1 MALKDDILDLV
12 EHENAEAQ
20 TLLKSLTEAMPNSVD
35 AHALYAVSLLR
46 RLQFDEAIAAFR
58 RVVELEPKHD
68 EALHNVAFCLLN
80 LGRYQEAFDA
90 YNLTFSRLS
99 TEGSLR
105 MAALLLHRLGRLPE
119 SVNAYRRLLQ
129 RGNPSAPG
137 RPAAIQGYVSVLRD
151 SGQVLEADHMSR
163 MLRDLFAKAPVNI
176 SSTLIGSNNA
186 EDFFEWSNYVDKGQ
200 LGVALMKR
208 RAVDPEGARVPATY
222 LLPQDRAALEAYAAG
237 PDAPPLYIVKP
248 VRSSGGQGI
257 SVTNNIADALD
268 RDDVVVQ
275 RYIERPYLVNGR
287 KGHMRIYGY
296 ITSVDPVRAYV
307 YGEGI
312 VRFAPETYSFSA
324 DEVGGVARHITNT
337 ALHLDHPDLVIST
350 DPNEENV
357 GLVWS
362 LSAYLNQVAA
372 DGHDRDKVFADIGSL
387 VSWYIRMLQ
396 ADGVFARQ
404 AASHPRR
411 AFMPKLFGLDVL
423 LDADAKPWLIEM
435 QRVPAMRGQV
445 LVEKVNAGLS
455 ENVFKM
461 VNGPLL
467 DERMTPDQIARILKD
482 PEAVKAREL
491 EIERANLG
499 RFTPLEI

>member
-12 EHENAEAQ
+12 EHENADAQ
-20 TLLKSLTEAMPNSVD
+20 TLLKGLTEVLPNSVD

-58 RVVELEPKHD
+58 RVLELEPKHD

-90 YNLTFSRLS
+90 YQQTFSRLS
-99 TEGSLR
+99 TESSLR
-105 MAALLLHRLGRLPE
+105 MSALMHHRLGRLPQALN
-119 SVNAYRRLLQ
+119 SYRQILQ
-129 RGNPSAPG
+129 KGSPTATG
-137 RPAAIQGYVSVLRD
+137 RPAAIQGSVSALRD
-151 SGQVLEADHMSR
+151 AGQILEADHMSR
-163 MLRDLFAKAPVNI
+163 MLRDYFLKAPVSI
-176 SSTLIGSNNA
+176 GSTLIATNNA

-208 RAVDPEGARVPATY
+208 QAADPDGARVPATF
-222 LLPQDRAALEAYAAG
+222 LLPQDREALEAYAAG

-257 SVTNNIADALD
+257 SVTADIADAIE

-275 RYIERPYLVNGR
+275 RYVERPYLVNGR
-287 KGHMRIYGY
+287 KGHMRIYGF
-296 ITSVDPVRAYV
+296 ITSVDPLRAYV

-312 VRFAPETYSFSA
+312 VRFAPEAYSFSA
-324 DEVGGVARHITNT
+324 DEVGGVSRHITNT
-337 ALHLDHPDLVIST
+337 ALHLNHPDLVIST

-362 LSAYLNQVAA
+362 LSAYFDQVAA
-372 DGHDRDKVFADIGSL
+372 DGHDRDKVFADIGTL
-387 VSWYIRMLQ
+387 VAWYIRMLQ

-404 AASHPRR
+404 AANHPRR
-411 AFMPKLFGLDVL
+411 SFMPKLFGLDVL
-423 LDADAKPWLIEM
+423 LDSDAKPWLIEM

-445 LVEKVNAGLS
+445 LVEKVNSALS
-455 ENVFKM
+455 ENVFRM

-467 DERMTPDQIARILKD
+467 DERLGPQQITRILSD

-491 EIERANLG
+491 EIELANLG
-499 RFTPLEI
+499 RFSPLKI